1 MSDLDRTVRGLGASP
16 GTAEGPLRLVR
27 RGEPVGSVAGAVLCV
42 DDPAFCELAPIREA
56 AALVLLHAGSTS
68 EGAIV
73 ARGFGKAC
81 VVGFPEFR
89 IAASSTSEANAPN
102 APNAPSGMGL
112 ALVAR
117 DGRAFPDGTQ
127 VQIDGARGL
136 ITFC

>member
-89 IAASSTSEANAPN
+89 IAASSTSEANAP
-102 APNAPSGMGL
+102 SGMGL